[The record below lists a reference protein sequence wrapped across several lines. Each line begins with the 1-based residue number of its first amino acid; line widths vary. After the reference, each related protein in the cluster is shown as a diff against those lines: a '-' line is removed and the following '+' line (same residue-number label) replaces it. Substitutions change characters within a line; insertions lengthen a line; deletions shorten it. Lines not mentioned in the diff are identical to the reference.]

1 MYQPHQRTPTHVEV
15 QCEEVQGDGAENIL
29 VQAVRSEAPIIDS
42 SEKEQVLGSAD
53 ELLPRENSD
62 PAENRLGEADQPD
75 HRLLAASA
83 ELCYPSQ
90 IAALSPKWHPARS
103 DYH

>member
-1 MYQPHQRTPTHVEV
+1 MCINPTKEHQHTSKSSARRYR
-15 QCEEVQGDGAENIL
+15 DGAENIL
-29 VQAVRSEAPIIDS
+29 VQAVRSEAPIIDN

-83 ELCYPSQ
+83 ELCYQARCSSFSQ
-90 IAALSPKWHPARS
+90 VASSP
-103 DYH
+103 